1 MSESTTDAGLIEVLL
16 ERLEKQRLPRLLALK
31 DKINGGESLDDLDLD
46 FLENSIADARKV
58 IPIIDRHP
66 EYQSLATKVMELYK
80 DISEKA
86 LKIEKGSFN

>member
-1 MSESTTDAGLIEVLL
+1 MIDSTTDTGLIEVLL

-31 DKINGGESLDDLDLD
+31 EKVDGGESLDGMDLD

-66 EYQSLATKVMELYK
+66 EYQQLATQVMELYK

-86 LKIEKGSFN
+86 LQIEKSS

>member
-1 MSESTTDAGLIEVLL
+1 MNDSTLDTGLIEVLL

-31 DKINGGESLDDLDLD
+31 KKVDEGSSLDDLDLD
-46 FLENSIADARKV
+46 FLENSITDARKV

-86 LKIEKGSFN
+86 LQIEKGV

>member
-1 MSESTTDAGLIEVLL
+1 MNDSTLDTGLIEVLL

-31 DKINGGESLDDLDLD
+31 KKVDEGSSLDDLDLD
-46 FLENSIADARKV
+46 FLENSIADTRKV

-66 EYQSLATKVMELYK
+66 EYQSLATQVMELYK

-86 LKIEKGSFN
+86 LQIEKGV